1 MRGKKPE
8 ISAPPLEFE
17 LLTRKAESGDRDAQF
32 AVGQAF
38 DKGAEGVKAYRPS
51 AIAWY
56 FKAAN
61 QGHVEAQAGL
71 GALFLAEAEA
81 KDSASNAEKARTWL
95 TKAATQGNPK
105 AMYDLGLLLRHGY
118 GTERKSKAAY
128 GWFEAAS
135 NQGHHQA
142 LNQLGELALENA
154 EQAAAAG
161 FFRQGAER
169 GDARAQCNLGRCF
182 ADGIGVTRDPVQAV
196 RWFVA
201 AAEQDLA
208 EAQYRLGMMFLD
220 SKTGTQD
227 FKQAQRWFQQAATR
241 GDANAQYEAAEGFRS
256 GRGTKA
262 DFGRAIAFYRMA
274 ADQGHVKAQY
284 GLGAMFES
292 GAGLREPKLGDA
304 AIMYRRAAIGGHA
317 TAAHNYGI
325 MLTRGIGVAADKKR
339 AREVIE
345 YAIGLGRD
353 EAMVSLAY
361 LLMSEGDLVGAAQWT
376 FLVLQHEPEGQGQK
390 LLDLLKSRLPV
401 EALIDAEKRA
411 TRWRR
416 KPIEID
422 WS

>member
-1 MRGKKPE
+1 MSKKKPA
-8 ISAPPLEFE
+8 APVPPEFE
-17 LLTRKAESGDRDAQF
+17 LLTRKAEGGSPDAQF
-32 AVGQAF
+32 AVGKAYAE
-38 DKGAEGVKAYRPS
+38 GAEGVKVYRPS

-56 FKAAN
+56 FKAAS
-61 QGHVEAQAGL
+61 QGHVEAQANL
-71 GALFLAEAEA
+71 GALFLEEAA
-81 KDSASNAEKARTWL
+81 NRDSASNAEKARTWL
-95 TKAATQGNPK
+95 TKAATQGNAQ
-105 AMYDLGLLLRHGY
+105 AMYHLGLLLRHGY

-128 GWFEAAS
+128 GWFEAAA
-135 NQGHHQA
+135 NQKYYAA
-142 LNQLGELALENA
+142 LNQLGELAMEGGDA
-154 EQAAAAG
+154 VAAAG

-169 GDARAQCNLGRCF
+169 GDPKAQCNLGRCF
-182 ADGIGVTRDPVQAV
+182 TEGVGLARDPLQAV

-201 AAEQDLA
+201 AAEQDFA

-220 SKTGTQD
+220 AKSGTQD

-241 GDANAQYEAAEGFRS
+241 GDAKAQYEAAEGFRT

-274 ADQGHVKAQY
+274 ADQGHVKAQF

-292 GAGLREPKLGDA
+292 GAGLREPKLADA

-317 TAAHNYGI
+317 AGAHNYGI
-325 MLTRGIGVAADKKR
+325 MLTRGIGVETDKKR
-339 AREVIE
+339 AREVLE

-361 LLMSEGDLVGAAQWT
+361 LLMGDGDLVGAAQWT
-376 FLVLQHEPEGQGQK
+376 FLVLQHDPGGPGQK

-411 TRWRR
+411 TEWRR
-416 KPIEID
+416 KPVEID
-422 WS
+422 WT